1 MRASIHQATMTRC
14 AGVRSFATFILL
26 LTLASPGW
34 PQADKEAGKTVSI
47 GDAVQQALRES
58 QITLPGST
66 PFHLKATVTNKLD
79 PDSPYKAQ
87 IEEYWVSAEKWRRTV
102 QSPGFS
108 QTIIANGDKTSEQD
122 TGDYYPFWL
131 RDLVT
136 ALFDPLPMRQ
146 QLQQFKGQIELPT
159 DSAKSSSCLNV
170 SVPSGYGTVK
180 TSLPYSFCFQGT
192 LGLLQYVLTP
202 GYQAEFQDYAPFKQK
217 RVARRIL
224 FSPDRATVIEARITE
239 LAELAHPDDALFTVD
254 QPAPAAAQLKSSQI
268 GEDTARRILVS
279 SPDVAW
285 PAVREGKTSG
295 MVSLYV
301 SGDKTGRVR
310 EVWPLKSDN
319 PELTSAARQQVEQWK
334 FQPYVNG
341 VPMQM
346 ESVITLP
353 FTAAQGAP
361 VPVLT
366 NAEARKLATHVVE
379 PPVPSGA
386 AARGTKFTLRVAVNE
401 QGAVTDVRNPG
412 QVKPALWK
420 VGERAL
426 RQWQFRP
433 YTHNGTPDRFYA
445 DISFVVK

>member
-1 MRASIHQATMTRC
+1 SA
-14 AGVRSFATFILL
+14 
-26 LTLASPGW
+26 
-34 PQADKEAGKTVSI
+34 
-47 GDAVQQALRES
+47 
-58 QITLPGST
+58 
-66 PFHLKATVTNKLD
+66 PFHLKATVTDKLNAA
-79 PDSPYKAQ
+79 SAYKAE
-87 IEEYWVSAEKWRRTV
+87 IEEYWVSPEKWRRTV
-102 QSPGFS
+102 LSPGFS
-108 QTIIANGDKTSEQD
+108 QTIIANGGKTSEQD

-146 QLQQFKGQIELPT
+146 QLEQFKGQIELPT
-159 DSAKSSSCLNV
+159 DSAKSSSCVNV

-202 GYQAEFQDYAPFKQK
+202 GYRAEFQDYAPFKQK
-217 RVARRIL
+217 RVARRIV
-224 FSPDRATVIEARITE
+224 FSPDAATVIEARITE

-254 QPAPAAAQLKSSQI
+254 QPTPAAAQLQSSQI

-279 SPDVAW
+279 SPDISW

-295 MVSLYV
+295 IISAYI
-301 SGDKTGRVR
+301 SADKSGRVR

-319 PELTSAARQQVEQWK
+319 PELTIAARQQVEQWK

-366 NAEARKLATHVVE
+366 NPEARKLATHIVE
-379 PPVPSGA
+379 PQVPAGA
-386 AARGTKFTLRVAVNE
+386 AAKGTKFTLRVAVNE

-420 VGERAL
+420 AGERAL
-426 RQWQFRP
+426 RQWKFRP
-433 YTHNGTPDRFYA
+433 YTHDGTQDRFYA
-445 DISFVVK
+445 DITFVVK